1 MSETA
6 EYDLTGNY
14 GLKKPWL
21 DADDDVWGEHINEN
35 MDLIDNLLVTRGFD
49 ASKYLPLTGGEISGD
64 LSVLG
69 ELSADGPVQTTGTG
83 PALIGASTGEGIVLN
98 DSTSN
103 RLAGALSI
111 DSLSVGAL
119 LSVTD
124 TGAHVGVPQFVVDAP
139 ELIEINGPVGS
150 VFLGPDAN
158 TLGGDWNVGGK
169 FTLSADP
176 VDAMAAATK
185 GYVDAHVPAGGPFLS
200 LAGGTM
206 QGPIDLA
213 ADPVAAAEAANKNY
227 VDGAVARAGIGSP
240 RFKVAGLPA
249 SLAPVIATPLKLP
262 FNSVVFDPSGAW
274 DAVNSRWIPKKAGY
288 YLVALTVN
296 FTSAASTVFGQYQ
309 IQIRQNNANS
319 GASIFQA
326 ILSAQALNSALSTQ
340 TLLYFNG
347 TTDYLEGFGFFLLP
361 TTGAWTTPSFTTGAN
376 NNFLTAFYAGP

>member
-69 ELSADGPVQTTGTG
+69 ELSADGPVETTGTG
-83 PALIGASTGEGIVLN
+83 PALIGASTGQGIVLN

-124 TGAHVGVPQFVVDAP
+124 AGAHVGAPQFVVDAP
-139 ELIEINGPVGS
+139 SLIEINGPVGS

-169 FTLSADP
+169 LTLSADP
-176 VDAMAAATK
+176 VAAMGAATK
-185 GYVDAHVPAGGPFLS
+185 GYVDAHVPPGGPFLS
-200 LAGGTM
+200 LAGGNM
-206 QGPIDLA
+206 AGPLGLA
-213 ADPVAAAEAANKNY
+213 ADPAAALGAATKQY
-227 VDGAVARAGIGSP
+227 VDGAVARARIGSP

-249 SLAPVIATPLKLP
+249 SLVAVVATPLKLP
-262 FNSVVFDPSGAW
+262 FNTISFDPDNCW
-274 DAVNSRWIPKKAGY
+274 DAVNSRWVPKVAGY
-288 YLVALTVN
+288 YLIALTVN

-326 ILSAQALNSALSTQ
+326 NLSAQALNSALSTV
-340 TLLYFNG
+340 TMLYFNG
-347 TTDYLEGFGFFLLP
+347 TTDYLEGFGFYLLQ
-361 TTGAWTTPSFTTGAN
+361 TTGAWATPSFTTGVN
-376 NNFLTAFYAGP
+376 NNFLTAFYVGP